1 MQHYIILLR
10 AIISSLYFN
19 FKYLP
24 FNQALKLPILLYK
37 PYFKELKGK
46 VVIDSSNIYFGMI
59 RMGFWSTLQY
69 PNSGIAWENQ
79 GGTVVF
85 KGNCMIGNAASIS
98 IGRKAYIEFG
108 ENFKN
113 NAAMKL
119 ISVRSVIFGKYTR
132 IGWDVLVMDTGFHP
146 LVIMRTGKQTKASS
160 PIKIG
165 DYNWFGSKCCIM
177 HGVEPP

>member
-119 ISVRSVIFGKYTR
+119 ISVRSVNASNCKSDSSHKSLMIIIDTFAPDFTCALAIFTNIVSIPPK
-132 IGWDVLVMDTGFHP
+132 P
-146 LVIMRTGKQTKASS
+146 S
-160 PIKIG
+160 PQKI
-165 DYNWFGSKCCIM
+165 
-177 HGVEPP
+177 

>member
-59 RMGFWSTLQY
+59 RMGFGVHYNIPIVALH
-69 PNSGIAWENQ
+69 
-79 GGTVVF
+79 
-85 KGNCMIGNAASIS
+85 
-98 IGRKAYIEFG
+98 
-108 ENFKN
+108 
-113 NAAMKL
+113 
-119 ISVRSVIFGKYTR
+119 GK
-132 IGWDVLVMDTGFHP
+132 
-146 LVIMRTGKQTKASS
+146 TK
-160 PIKIG
+160 
-165 DYNWFGSKCCIM
+165 
-177 HGVEPP
+177 VEL

>member
-108 ENFKN
+108 ENFK
-113 NAAMKL
+113 K
-119 ISVRSVIFGKYTR
+119 
-132 IGWDVLVMDTGFHP
+132 
-146 LVIMRTGKQTKASS
+146 
-160 PIKIG
+160 
-165 DYNWFGSKCCIM
+165 
-177 HGVEPP
+177 